1 MCVILIIL
9 VAIITNTTGKWLIKC
24 LHSARDSNQR
34 LIDYPAI
41 GFEACGKCG
50 RLTVQIFHKA
60 TLLGV
65 TSSLCFQ
72 KYLFLVVS
80 TMKYL
85 YTRHC
90 SYIYSLVF
98 IGLLFFFFYYIFI
111 WKTQY
116 FLYYQQNFY

>member
-65 TSSLCFQ
+65 TSSMKMIVL
-72 KYLFLVVS
+72 VS

-90 SYIYSLVF
+90 SYIYYTVF
-98 IGLLFFFFYYIFI
+98 MDYSFFLLF
-111 WKTQY
+111 WKHM
-116 FLYYQQNFY
+116 FPKILF

>member
-65 TSSLCFQ
+65 TSSMKMIVL
-72 KYLFLVVS
+72 VS
-80 TMKYL
+80 TMKYFIL
-85 YTRHC
+85 VTALT
-90 SYIYSLVF
+90 YISTYLHGTLF
-98 IGLLFFFFYYIFI
+98 LLFIEHKHYVL
-111 WKTQY
+111 K
-116 FLYYQQNFY
+116 